1 MYQAESEA
9 ARTPKEV
16 CIDSYVAEIEEL
28 VSQAKGLVRDYVDE
42 REISKDPPQAIT
54 FLDCLIN
61 RLENIKD
68 SVALTVVAI
77 ATIKKKLGNL

>member
-1 MYQAESEA
+1 MYQAENEA
-9 ARTPKEV
+9 IRTPKEV

-28 VSQAKGLVRDYVDE
+28 VSQARGLVKDYITEGLVA
-42 REISKDPPQAIT
+42 KDRPIT
-54 FLDCLIN
+54 FLDSLID
-61 RLENIKD
+61 RLGYIKD